1 MIHWH
6 LVAKM
11 RNNLSFNKR
20 FQFAQ
25 LFCTI
30 LIKFQRKKTCGQAAD
45 RGVPKTTGTIEDTKW
60 PLAVW
65 RANRAHFAINLLRRR
80 RRDTVNFNIYII
92 ESRARPRWLLKFMFL
107 VVLMHCHN
115 APRTHTISPPD
126 GVRLLTQSAL
136 ASVANYGQ
144 MIGRCP
150 FFPGGRSGGGKCS
163 AFQICDCWTNC
174 VCERCGVSLSEQ
186 LAPLLPSPLESFIF
200 FFALSLLEREK
211 DTPICECVCGARL
224 FCLATWPICGG
235 GANVVCA
242 WIVRVPNSYA
252 GGAEF
257 S

>member
-6 LVAKM
+6 LVVKR

-30 LIKFQRKKTCGQAAD
+30 LIKFQRKKPCGQAAD

-126 GVRLLTQSAL
+126 GVRLITQSAL
-136 ASVANYGQ
+136 ASVANYGGVLFSWEVGVGVENVRLSKFA
-144 MIGRCP
+144 I
-150 FFPGGRSGGGKCS
+150 
-163 AFQICDCWTNC
+163 
-174 VCERCGVSLSEQ
+174 VER
-186 LAPLLPSPLESFIF
+186 I
-200 FFALSLLEREK
+200 
-211 DTPICECVCGARL
+211 
-224 FCLATWPICGG
+224 
-235 GANVVCA
+235 VCA
-242 WIVRVPNSYA
+242 SGVVYRCQSSLHHYCHHH
-252 GGAEF
+252 
-257 S
+257 

>member
-6 LVAKM
+6 LVVKR

-20 FQFAQ
+20 FQFPQ

-45 RGVPKTTGTIEDTKW
+45 RGVPKITGTIEDTKW

-115 APRTHTISPPD
+115 APRTHTHTQFHRQMACVWSHSQHWPVLPIMAKWLG
-126 GVRLLTQSAL
+126 GVL
-136 ASVANYGQ
+136 
-144 MIGRCP
+144 
-150 FFPGGRSGGGKCS
+150 FPGGEGVGVGVENVRLSKF
-163 AFQICDCWTNC
+163 AI
-174 VCERCGVSLSEQ
+174 VER
-186 LAPLLPSPLESFIF
+186 I
-200 FFALSLLEREK
+200 
-211 DTPICECVCGARL
+211 
-224 FCLATWPICGG
+224 
-235 GANVVCA
+235 VCA
-242 WIVRVPNSYA
+242 SGVVYRCQSSLHHYCHHH
-252 GGAEF
+252 
-257 S
+257 

>member
-25 LFCTI
+25 LCCTI

-65 RANRAHFAINLLRRR
+65 RANRAHFAINLLRRRRR

-150 FFPGGRSGGGKCS
+150 FFRGVGVGVENVRLSKF
-163 AFQICDCWTNC
+163 AI
-174 VCERCGVSLSEQ
+174 VER
-186 LAPLLPSPLESFIF
+186 I
-200 FFALSLLEREK
+200 
-211 DTPICECVCGARL
+211 
-224 FCLATWPICGG
+224 
-235 GANVVCA
+235 VCA
-242 WIVRVPNSYA
+242 SGVVYRCQSSLHHYCHHH
-252 GGAEF
+252 
-257 S
+257 